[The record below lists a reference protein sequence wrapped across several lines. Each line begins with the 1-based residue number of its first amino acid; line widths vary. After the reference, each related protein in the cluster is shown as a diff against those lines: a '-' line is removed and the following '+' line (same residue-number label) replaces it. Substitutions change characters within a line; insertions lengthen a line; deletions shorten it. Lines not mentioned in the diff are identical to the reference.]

1 MSVPE
6 NLLEIREYTGD
17 GYKPVVYF
25 EKWRVAYL
33 NSLNEAP
40 PENVNEMEK
49 HTETDEVFILL
60 DGKAILFLGEGNE
73 DVTKIHAADMEPFKI
88 YNVKKSVWHTIT
100 MSEGTRILIVENS
113 DTASH
118 NSAYYKLSEKQKKT
132 IIDLTKKLWQK

>member
-1 MSVPE
+1 MAIPE

-17 GYKPVVYF
+17 GYKPVVNF

-40 PENVNEMEK
+40 PEKVNEMEK

-60 DGKAILFLGEGNE
+60 NGRAILFLGEGS
-73 DVTKIHAADMEPFKI
+73 DGVTKIHAADMELFKI
-88 YNVKKSVWHTIT
+88 YNVKKSVWHNIA
-100 MSEGTRILIVENS
+100 MSKGTKILIVENS

-118 NSAYYKLSEKQKKT
+118 NSAYYKLSEEQKKT